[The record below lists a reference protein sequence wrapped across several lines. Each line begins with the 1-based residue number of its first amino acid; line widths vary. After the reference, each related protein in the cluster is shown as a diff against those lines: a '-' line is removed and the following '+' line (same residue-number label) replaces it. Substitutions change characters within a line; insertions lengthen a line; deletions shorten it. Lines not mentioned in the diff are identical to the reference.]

1 MVFTLVQ
8 TAGADTVLGTV
19 DDTFTFTLLDQVDH
33 TPLATGGGDAETIA
47 LSLASVFV
55 ATDFDGDSVVID
67 GGATVTIENDV
78 PANNAATVNINVDED
93 ELTGLSTGITDGDGT
108 TTVATFTGAQ
118 IAGLVASG
126 ADEPVTVSLNAAIDN
141 VATGLFSQNVSIL
154 FDVVSPTQVNGV
166 AGARVVFTLVQTAGA
181 DTVLGTVDDT
191 FTFTLLDQVD
201 HTPLATGG
209 GDAETIA
216 LSLASVFVA
225 TDFDGDS
232 VVIDA
237 GATVTIEND
246 VPANNAATVNI
257 NVDEDE
263 LATALST
270 GITDGDGTTT
280 VATFTGAQ
288 IAGLVASGADE
299 PVTVSLNA
307 AIDNVDTGLDSK
319 GENILFDVVS
329 PTQVNGVAGA
339 RVVFTL
345 VQTAGADTVLGT
357 VDDAFT
363 FTLLDQIDH
372 TPLATGGGDAETIA
386 LSLASVFVA
395 TDFDGDSVV
404 IDGGATVTI
413 ENDVPAN
420 NAATV
425 NINVDEDELATALS
439 TGITDGDGTTTVA
452 SFTGAQIIGLV
463 ASGADEP
470 VTVSLNAA
478 IDNVDTGLDSKG
490 ENILFDVV
498 SPTQVNGVA
507 GARVVFTL
515 VQTAGADT
523 VLGTVDDTFT
533 FTLLDQVDHTPLA
546 TGGGDAETIALSLAS
561 VFVATDFDGDSV
573 VIDGGATVTIE
584 NDVPA
589 NNAATVNINVDEDE
603 LTGLSTG
610 ITDGDGTTT
619 VATFTGAQIAGLVAS
634 GADEP
639 VTVSLNAAIDN
650 VATGLFSQERQHPV

>member
-1 MVFTLVQ
+1 MR
-8 TAGADTVLGTV
+8 
-19 DDTFTFTLLDQVDH
+19 
-33 TPLATGGGDAETIA
+33 
-47 LSLASVFV
+47 
-55 ATDFDGDSVVID
+55 
-67 GGATVTIENDV
+67 V
-78 PANNAATVNINVDED
+78 P
-93 ELTGLSTGITDGDGT
+93 
-108 TTVATFTGAQ
+108 
-118 IAGLVASG
+118 
-126 ADEPVTVSLNAAIDN
+126 
-141 VATGLFSQNVSIL
+141 
-154 FDVVSPTQVNGV
+154 
-166 AGARVVFTLVQTAGA
+166 RVVFTLVQTAGA
-181 DTVLGTVDDT
+181 DTVLGTADDA

-201 HTPLATGG
+201 HTPLATGV
-209 GDAETIA
+209 GDTETIA

-246 VPANNAATVNI
+246 VPANNATTVNI

-263 LATALST
+263 LTGLST
-270 GITDGDGTTT
+270 GITDGDATTT
-280 VATFTGAQ
+280 VASFTGAQ
-288 IAGLVASGADE
+288 IIGLVASGADE

-307 AIDNVDTGLDSK
+307 AIDNVGAPGLNSK

-339 RVVFTL
+339 RTVFTL
-345 VQTAGADTVLGT
+345 VQTAGGD
-357 VDDAFT
+357 FT
-363 FTLLDQIDH
+363 FTLLDQVDH
-372 TPLATGGGDAETIA
+372 TPLATGVGDAETIA

-439 TGITDGDGTTTVA
+439 TGITDGDATTTVA

-515 VQTAGADT
+515 VQTAGADRFW
-523 VLGTVDDTFT
+523 V
-533 FTLLDQVDHTPLA
+533 PS
-546 TGGGDAETIALSLAS
+546 TIRSRSRCWIRLTIRRWRRAW
-561 VFVATDFDGDSV
+561 
-573 VIDGGATVTIE
+573 VTRRRS
-584 NDVPA
+584 P
-589 NNAATVNINVDEDE
+589 
-603 LTGLSTG
+603 
-610 ITDGDGTTT
+610 
-619 VATFTGAQIAGLVAS
+619 
-634 GADEP
+634 
-639 VTVSLNAAIDN
+639 
-650 VATGLFSQERQHPV
+650 